1 MRRRKLVI
9 FAAVGCVLAA
19 GLVACGNGN
28 RKTAD
33 SAADTAKVAPPQPKF
48 HADNDIAMVVRSLV
62 DAVEVGEKL
71 DSTVYN
77 YRGVLTD
84 GQGKP
89 IYLDTETNPGLWEVK
104 VQSAG
109 RATLANVSDGD
120 MRAAELAQY
129 VVSCL
134 PFGEERL
141 TSAHV
146 QGLAGDCRV
155 YALKKGRLTFTGPAP
170 EGLDG
175 CRVIIEVS
183 GEQ

>member
-1 MRRRKLVI
+1 MIRRKLVI

-28 RKTAD
+28 RETAD
-33 SAADTAKVAPPQPKF
+33 SAADSAKVTPPQPKF

-71 DSTVYN
+71 DSAVYN

-89 IYLDTETNPGLWEVK
+89 IYLDTETNPGVWEVK
-104 VQSAG
+104 VLSAG
-109 RATLANVSDGD
+109 RATLSNVNDGD
-120 MRAAELAQY
+120 MRADELAKY

-134 PFGEERL
+134 PFGDERL
-141 TSAHV
+141 IHV
-146 QGLAGDCRV
+146 HGREGDCRV
-155 YALKKGRLTFTGPAP
+155 YALKNGRLTFTGTAP
-170 EGLDG
+170 EGLEG
-175 CRVIIEVS
+175 CRIEIEIS